1 MSDAG
6 QQAPPR
12 RRGYLALLPLI
23 FFTGLALLF
32 LGRLFA
38 GDPGKLPS
46 ALVGRMAPQFSLAGL
61 GEGPGL
67 SDADLKKSK
76 LTLVNVF
83 ASWCVP
89 CHEEHPLLME
99 LAKDRRFTL
108 AGLNYKDNAE
118 NARRFLGAKGNPYAL
133 VGADIAGRVGIDWGV
148 YGVPETF
155 VVRGDGAIVYK
166 IVGPLSPEII
176 RDTLMPQIE
185 KALGK

>member
-1 MSDAG
+1 MSDTG
-6 QQAPPR
+6 HPTPPK
-12 RRGYLALLPLI
+12 RRGLLTLLPLI
-23 FFTGLALLF
+23 LFLALALLL

-46 ALVGRMAPQFSLAGL
+46 ALVGRTVPQFSLAGL
-61 GEGPGL
+61 TEAQGL
-67 SDADLKKSK
+67 SDADLKKGK

-99 LAKDRRFTL
+99 LAKDARFRL
-108 AGLNYKDNAE
+108 AGLNYKDNVE
-118 NARRFLGAKGNPYAL
+118 NARRFLGAKGNPYSL
-133 VGADIAGRVGIDWGV
+133 VGTDLTGRVGIDWGV

-155 VVRGDGAIVYK
+155 VVRGDGAILYK

-176 RDTLMPQIE
+176 KDVLMPEIE
-185 KALGK
+185 KALRQ